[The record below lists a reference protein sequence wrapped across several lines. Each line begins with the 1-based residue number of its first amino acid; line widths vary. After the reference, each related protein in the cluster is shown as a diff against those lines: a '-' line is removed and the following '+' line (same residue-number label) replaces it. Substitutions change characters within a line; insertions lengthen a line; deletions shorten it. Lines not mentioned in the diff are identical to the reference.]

1 MEKLTKRQKKIAMLV
16 MEGHLKEV
24 TELCHSKEKTLKKH
38 LASIRKVLGVSNT
51 PELICKLCDNDKKSL
66 KHLKFTKRGK
76 QIFLLIIQG
85 FTSKEIAEQIGI
97 VESTVKDHRKIM
109 LRVNKCS
116 DISELILMY
125 YNKNQIK

>member
-1 MEKLTKRQKKIAMLV
+1 MEKLTKRQLKIAMLV

-24 TELCHSKEKTLKKH
+24 TELCHIKEKTLKKH
-38 LASIRKVLGVSNT
+38 LANIRKALGVGNT
-51 PELICKLCDNDKKSL
+51 PEMICKLCDNDRKSL
-66 KHLKFTKRGK
+66 KHIKLTKRGK

-97 VESTVKDHRKIM
+97 VESTVKDHREVM
-109 LRVNKCS
+109 LEMNKCS
-116 DISELILMY
+116 NISELILMY